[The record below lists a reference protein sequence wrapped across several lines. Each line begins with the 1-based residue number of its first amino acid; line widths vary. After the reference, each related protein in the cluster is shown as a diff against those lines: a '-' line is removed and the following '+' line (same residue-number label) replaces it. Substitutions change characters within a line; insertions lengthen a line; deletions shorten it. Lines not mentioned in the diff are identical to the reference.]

1 MADHTKKPHQEKN
14 KYHILTHIF
23 EIQENDTDELFAGQE
38 QRRGCREQMC
48 EQGGGI
54 EGGMNSEIRIDVYTL
69 ACVKQIVG
77 GCCKVQGAQ
86 HGAL

>member
-1 MADHTKKPHQEKN
+1 
-14 KYHILTHIF
+14 
-23 EIQENDTDELFAGQE
+23 
-38 QRRGCREQMC
+38 MC

-77 GCCKVQGAQ
+77 SCCKVQGAQ
-86 HGAL
+86 LGAL